1 MGGLPSTFDDKVQN
15 TEALEEHM
23 VDFSRE
29 DWDEAAQITEGIW
42 VVATRHN
49 PGLAGGLEI
58 NNRTFV
64 FRLKNPAGVEQLLAF
79 GCGNATTITA
89 IQKLEAETGLKLG
102 WVVGNGGSHHLFL
115 DLWYQAFPDA
125 RILVPGQRIPHTKN
139 GKELAQKYA
148 DRWELMR
155 GPKPKQLVEE
165 FGDQI
170 DCVIFDQL
178 LANKEP
184 DSKSGVAH
192 DHRAKGVKLSGF
204 GRLKLFTKISKDF
217 SQPNDE
223 VFFFHRDTG
232 LVIAGH
238 NFQFIYR
245 PKGYKPLPR
254 FRMQDGGFPLNII
267 LKLLLPDGTFKS
279 AFEGQPAPIADSKI
293 HAAEWEAVLDWDIR
307 HWTSCHN
314 PPQVHGPD
322 MSGDDIKAAVRA
334 SLARTGEDDPTGQRL
349 KWNKKHG
356 NQSPPGG

>member
-1 MGGLPSTFDDKVQN
+1 
-15 TEALEEHM
+15 M

-29 DWDEAAQITEGIW
+29 DWESAAEIADGAW
-42 VVATRHN
+42 VIATRHN
-49 PGLAGGLEI
+49 PGLAGGLEL

-64 FRLKNPAGVEQLLAF
+64 FKVKNRAGGDQLLSF
-79 GCGNATTITA
+79 GCGNAATIEA
-89 IQKLEAETGLKLG
+89 VQKLEGDTGLKLG

-125 RILVPGQRIPHTKN
+125 RVLVPAQRVPHTKN

-148 DRWELMR
+148 ERWELMH
-155 GPKPKQLVEE
+155 GPKPQQLVDE

-184 DSKSGVAH
+184 DATTGVAQ
-192 DHRAKGVKLSGF
+192 DHRSKGNKLSGF
-204 GRLKLFTKISKDF
+204 GRLKLFSRISKDF

-223 VFFFHRDTG
+223 VFFFHRATG

-245 PKGYKPLPR
+245 PKGYKAPPR
-254 FRMQDGGFPLNII
+254 FKMQDGGFPLNIM
-267 LKLLLPDGTFKS
+267 LKFLLPDGSFKS
-279 AFEGQPAPIADSKI
+279 AFEGQPQPIADPKV
-293 HAAEWEAVLDWDIR
+293 HAQEWDAVLNWDIR

-314 PPQVHGPD
+314 PPQICGPD
-322 MSGDDIKAAVRA
+322 MSGDEIKAAVRA

-349 KWNKKHG
+349 KWNQKHG
-356 NQSPPGG
+356 NKSAG